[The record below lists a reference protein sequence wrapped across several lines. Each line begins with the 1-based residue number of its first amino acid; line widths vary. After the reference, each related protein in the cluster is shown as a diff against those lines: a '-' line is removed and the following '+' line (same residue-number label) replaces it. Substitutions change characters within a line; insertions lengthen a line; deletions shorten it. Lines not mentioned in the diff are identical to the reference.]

1 MKKRFYFVL
10 ARYFKLW
17 ASLQLKRWRP
27 KVFVVT
33 GSSGKTTTLHLVE
46 AQLGAKARYSH
57 HANSAFGI
65 CFDILGLG
73 RKKLKKSEWIGLI
86 LRAPVRAFK
95 KPFVEQIYIAE
106 VDCDRPEEGK
116 FLADLLRPTGIIWLS
131 STHTHAAS
139 FDRLVEAGQYKSVD
153 QAIAH
158 EFGWLLEYTT
168 GFAIVNTDNIGIKNQ
183 LNRTSAELVQLSG
196 KDIKKYSPSLGKTS
210 FEFVVDDKRYAVS
223 APALLPEAVG
233 LSVLAV
239 ATLVGKIGDGLDRD
253 FSRFVLPPG
262 RSSVFTGI
270 KKITLIDSTYNAS
283 LDAAVEM
290 IHLLELLDVP
300 TKWLVVSDVLE
311 QGSSERRNHEQLAMT
326 IAGARVDK
334 IIVMGPRM
342 IKYAV
347 PTLEQQRVEF
357 TALETPKEVLDVLKD
372 QIQGGETIL
381 FKGTRFL
388 EGVVEH
394 LLANP
399 ADAAKL
405 CRREAVWH
413 KRRTAWGL

>member
-1 MKKRFYFVL
+1 
-10 ARYFKLW
+10 
-17 ASLQLKRWRP
+17 
-27 KVFVVT
+27 
-33 GSSGKTTTLHLVE
+33 
-46 AQLGAKARYSH
+46 
-57 HANSAFGI
+57 
-65 CFDILGLG
+65 
-73 RKKLKKSEWIGLI
+73 
-86 LRAPVRAFK
+86 
-95 KPFVEQIYIAE
+95 
-106 VDCDRPEEGK
+106 
-116 FLADLLRPTGIIWLS
+116 
-131 STHTHAAS
+131 
-139 FDRLVEAGQYKSVD
+139 
-153 QAIAH
+153 
-158 EFGWLLEYTT
+158 
-168 GFAIVNTDNIGIKNQ
+168 
-183 LNRTSAELVQLSG
+183 
-196 KDIKKYSPSLGKTS
+196 
-210 FEFVVDDKRYAVS
+210 
-223 APALLPEAVG
+223 
-233 LSVLAV
+233 
-239 ATLVGKIGDGLDRD
+239 LDRD

-270 KKITLIDSTYNAS
+270 KKTTLIDSTYNAS

-290 IHLLELLDVP
+290 IHLLDLLDAP

-326 IAGARVDK
+326 IAGAKVDK

-347 PTLEQQRVEF
+347 PTLEQQRVKF

-399 ADAAKL
+399 ADAARL
-405 CRREAVWH
+405 CRREAIWH